1 MFTKRSRRAP
11 GGVLAFFAK
20 AALVGA
26 AFALIPTPAGASP
39 TLRPQSAAELQARA
53 KDIADRLDK
62 MNMRSDQLDEQYN
75 DARLEVKSLQDQLAQ
90 NQAAV
95 DAAKAALGDGRQLAR
110 KFAIDAYVSG
120 GSVGAELSQQQGN
133 DAAGRRQT
141 YLSVLQ
147 GDKQQV
153 LDDLDASRQDLADKE
168 AVLAAAKKRI
178 DGKVAALDATK
189 AELTDSI
196 AEQTKLLNDTKGQ
209 LGAALKAE
217 QERRQRAAAAAAAV
231 QLARQ
236 AAQEQ
241 AARARASAVR
251 VTGNAT
257 PATRAPSTTR
267 LDDDEETDGGT
278 GSGGPEI
285 AFPDVAATGAAA
297 TAIAAAKS
305 QLGVP
310 YRWGGSTPGVGFDCS
325 GLIMYAYAKAGRSL
339 PHSSR
344 ALYSMTQR
352 LSAGDLQ
359 PGDLVFGGSPVHHV
373 GLYIGN
379 GLMIHAP
386 HSGDVVRI
394 ASIYSTS
401 KPVTFGRL

>member
-1 MFTKRSRRAP
+1 MSKYRSRRAP
-11 GGVLAFFAK
+11 ARVLAIITRT
-20 AALVGA
+20 ALVAG
-26 AFALIPTPAGASP
+26 AFALIPTPASASP

-53 KDIADRLDK
+53 KELADRLDH

-75 DARLEVKSLQDQLAQ
+75 DARLELKGLQDQLAN

-120 GSVGAELSQQQGN
+120 GSVGNELSQQQG
-133 DAAGRRQT
+133 DDSAGRRQT

-153 LDDLDASRQDLADKE
+153 LADLDASRQDLADKE
-168 AVLAAAKKRI
+168 AALAAAKQRI
-178 DGKVAALDATK
+178 DAKVAALDATK
-189 AELTDSI
+189 KDLTQSI
-196 AEQTKLLNDTKGQ
+196 AEQTKLLNDTKGR
-209 LGAALKAE
+209 LGSALAAE
-217 QERRQRAAAAAAAV
+217 QERRARAAAAAAAA

-236 AAQEQ
+236 AEAEQ
-241 AARARASAVR
+241 AAKARPAAVR
-251 VTGNAT
+251 VNGNAR
-257 PATRAPSTTR
+257 PATTTTR
-267 LDDDEETDGGT
+267 PDDEEETDGGT

-285 AFPDVAATGAAA
+285 TFPDVAASGAAA
-297 TAIAAAKS
+297 VAIAAARS

-325 GLIMYAYAKAGRSL
+325 GLIMYAYGKAGRSL

-379 GLMIHAP
+379 GLMVHAP

>member
-1 MFTKRSRRAP
+1 MSRHRSRRAP
-11 GGVLAFFAK
+11 ARALSFIAK
-20 AALVGA
+20 ATLVAG
-26 AFALIPTPAGASP
+26 AFALIPTPASASP

-53 KDIADRLDK
+53 KDLADRLDH

-75 DARLEVKSLQDQLAQ
+75 DARLEVTKLQDQLAQ

-95 DAAKAALGDGRQLAR
+95 DAAKAALGDGQALA
-110 KFAIDAYVSG
+110 KKYAIDAYVSG
-120 GSVGAELSQQQGN
+120 GSVGTELSQQQGS
-133 DAAGRRQT
+133 DDAGRRQT

-147 GDKQQV
+147 GNKQQV
-153 LDDLDASRQDLADKE
+153 LADLDASRQDLADKE
-168 AVLAAAKKRI
+168 AELAAAKQRV
-178 DGKVAALDATK
+178 DDKVAAVAK
-189 AELTDSI
+189 AKQELTQSI
-196 AEQTKLLNDTKGQ
+196 AEQTKLLDDTKGQ
-209 LGAALKAE
+209 LGAALAAE
-217 QERRQRAAAAAAAV
+217 QQRRVRAAAAAAAQ

-236 AAQEQ
+236 AAAEQ
-241 AARARASAVR
+241 AARARPATVR

-257 PATRAPSTTR
+257 PATTTTR
-267 LDDDEETDGGT
+267 GGEDEETDGGS
-278 GSGGPEI
+278 GSDGPEI
-285 AFPDVAATGAAA
+285 AFPDVAASGAAA
-297 TAIAAAKS
+297 TAIAAARS

-310 YRWGGSTPGVGFDCS
+310 YRWGGATPGVGFDCS
-325 GLIMYAYAKAGRSL
+325 GLIMWSYAKAGRSL

-352 LSAGDLQ
+352 LSAGELQ

>member
-11 GGVLAFFAK
+11 AGALAFLAK

-95 DAAKAALGDGRQLAR
+95 DAAKAALGDGRELAR

-168 AVLAAAKKRI
+168 AALAAAKKKI
-178 DGKVAALDATK
+178 DDKVAALEATK
-189 AELTDSI
+189 EELTDSI

-217 QERRQRAAAAAAAV
+217 QERRARAAAAAAQA

-236 AAQEQ
+236 AAAER
-241 AARARASAVR
+241 AAQARASAVR

-267 LDDDEETDGGT
+267 LDDEEETDGGT

-297 TAIAAAKS
+297 TAIAAARS

-352 LSAGDLQ
+352 LSAGALQ

>member
-1 MFTKRSRRAP
+1 MSKYRSRRAP
-11 GGVLAFFAK
+11 ARVLAIITRT
-20 AALVGA
+20 ALVAG
-26 AFALIPTPAGASP
+26 AFALIPTPASASP

-53 KDIADRLDK
+53 KELADRLDH

-75 DARLEVKSLQDQLAQ
+75 DARLELKGLQDQLAE

-120 GSVGAELSQQQGN
+120 GSVGNELSQQQG
-133 DAAGRRQT
+133 DDSAGRRQT

-153 LDDLDASRQDLADKE
+153 LADLDASRQDLADKE
-168 AVLAAAKKRI
+168 AALAAAKARI
-178 DGKVAALDATK
+178 DSKVAALDATK
-189 AELTDSI
+189 KDLTQSI
-196 AEQTKLLNDTKGQ
+196 AEQTKLLNDTKGR
-209 LGAALKAE
+209 LGSALAAE
-217 QERRQRAAAAAAAV
+217 QERRARAAAAVAAA

-236 AAQEQ
+236 AEAEQ
-241 AARARASAVR
+241 AARARPAAVR
-251 VTGNAT
+251 VNGNAR
-257 PATRAPSTTR
+257 PATTTTR
-267 LDDDEETDGGT
+267 PDDAEETDGGS

-285 AFPDVAATGAAA
+285 TFPDVAASGAAA
-297 TAIAAAKS
+297 VAIAAARS

-325 GLIMYAYAKAGRSL
+325 GLIMYAYGKAGRSL

-379 GLMIHAP
+379 GLMVHAP